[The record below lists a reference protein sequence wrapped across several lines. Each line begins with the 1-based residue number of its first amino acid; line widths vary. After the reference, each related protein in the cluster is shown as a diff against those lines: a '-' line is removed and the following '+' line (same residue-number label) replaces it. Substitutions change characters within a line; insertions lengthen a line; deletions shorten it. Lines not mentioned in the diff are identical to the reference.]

1 MSKIMTVDI
10 LSSIKGAQPSESV
23 NQLFDV
29 IKSANPSNNNPSN
42 NNPSNNVNYNC
53 VSVNDLRE
61 DVVIESSAL
70 EKQIIHENFPNK
82 KNGFLVVAKVIEG

>member
-29 IKSANPSNNNPSN
+29 IKNASSN

-53 VSVNDLRE
+53 VSVSDLRE
-61 DVVIESSAL
+61 DVVIESSAV
-70 EKQIIHENFPNK
+70 EKQLILENFPNK

>member
-29 IKSANPSNNNPSN
+29 IKSAQPSNN

-53 VSVNDLRE
+53 VSVNDLRD
-61 DVVIESSAL
+61 DVVIESSAI
-70 EKQIIHENFPNK
+70 EKQIIIENFPNK

>member
-1 MSKIMTVDI
+1 MSKIMTVDV

-29 IKSANPSNNNPSN
+29 IKSAQPSNN

-53 VSVNDLRE
+53 VSVNDLRD
-61 DVVIESSAL
+61 DVVIESSAI
-70 EKQIIHENFPNK
+70 EKQIIIENFPNK

>member
-1 MSKIMTVDI
+1 MSKTMTVDI

-29 IKSANPSNNNPSN
+29 IKNAVPTNNNAA
-42 NNPSNNVNYNC
+42 NNVNRNC
-53 VSVNDLRE
+53 LSVSNLRE
-61 DVVIESSAL
+61 DVVMESSAI
-70 EKQIIHENFPNK
+70 EKQLIIENFPNK

>member
-1 MSKIMTVDI
+1 MNKIMTVDV

-42 NNPSNNVNYNC
+42 NVNYNC

-61 DVVIESSAL
+61 DVVIESSAI
-70 EKQIIHENFPNK
+70 EKQIILENFPNK

>member
-29 IKSANPSNNNPSN
+29 IKSANPSN

>member
-1 MSKIMTVDI
+1 MTVDI

-29 IKSANPSNNNPSN
+29 IKNAIPTNNNAA
-42 NNPSNNVNYNC
+42 NNVHNNC
-53 VSVNDLRE
+53 VSVSDLRE
-61 DVVIESSAL
+61 DVVIASSAM
-70 EKQIIHENFPNK
+70 EKQLIIENFPSK

>member
-1 MSKIMTVDI
+1 MSKTMTIDI

-29 IKSANPSNNNPSN
+29 IKNAIPSNENSL
-42 NNPSNNVNYNC
+42 NNVNRNC
-53 VSVNDLRE
+53 VSVNNLRE

-70 EKQIIHENFPNK
+70 EKQLIIENFPNK